1 MSLNQIKP
9 VNAVWEINGVSL
21 RLDLDDADALE
32 RYENAFQAMET
43 DAQNIPKDGKASDRV
58 RAYCNVYRNLYNRIW
73 GEGTADKIF
82 AGQPTSASVYESV
95 YASLLE
101 FINAQNAAA
110 SERRAAILQKYTP
123 NRAQRRAAGKKK

>member
-1 MSLNQIKP
+1 MSQKIES
-9 VNAVWEINGVSL
+9 VNAVWEINGISL

-32 RYENAFQAMET
+32 RYENAFQEMEA
-43 DAQNIPKDGKASDRV
+43 DAQNIQKDGKASDRV
-58 RAYCNVYRNLYNRIW
+58 RAYCNVYRNLYDRIW

-101 FINAQNAAA
+101 YINAQNAAA

-123 NRAQRRAAGKKK
+123 NRAQRRAAAKKK

>member
-1 MSLNQIKP
+1 MSQKIEP
-9 VNAVWEINGVSL
+9 VNAVWEINGISL

-32 RYENAFQAMET
+32 RYENAFQVMET

-58 RAYCNVYRNLYNRIW
+58 RAYCNVYRNLYDRIW
-73 GEGTADKIF
+73 GEGTADRIF
-82 AGQPTSASVYESV
+82 AGQPTSAAVYEAV

-123 NRAQRRAAGKKK
+123 NRAQRRAAKKR